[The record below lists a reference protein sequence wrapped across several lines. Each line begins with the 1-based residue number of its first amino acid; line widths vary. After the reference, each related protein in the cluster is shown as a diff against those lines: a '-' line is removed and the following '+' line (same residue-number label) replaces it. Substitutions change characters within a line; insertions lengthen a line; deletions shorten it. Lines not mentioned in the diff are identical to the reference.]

1 MSLDSAIS
9 VATSGLAN
17 VNLQLALISQNV
29 ANASTPSYA
38 VETAAQQSLTA
49 GGMGMGVTSDLA
61 TRNVNTQVQASLL
74 LQNATVGALTTRQTA
89 LAAIDAAQGTPG
101 QGSDLPSLLGKLQD
115 AFSTLAGGPDS
126 QPQQGAVI
134 GAAQTLASGINTL
147 SNAYVTQRQAAQ
159 NSIASEVGTLNTTLS
174 TIGALSDQIVALKAT
189 GLSTAD
195 LENQRDAAIQ
205 GLSQLVDVKTLQQP
219 NGDLILTTTTGV
231 LLPIHGPANPF
242 SVPSATLGPGAY
254 YPGGGIPAITLDGM
268 DVTTQFTSGR
278 MGANITLRD
287 TTLPT
292 DQSELDE
299 FSQNLA
305 SRFSA
310 QGLNLFTD
318 ATGTV
323 PASGGPPTQSG
334 YVGFAGDIQV
344 NPAVLANPGLVR
356 DGTQAVAGSPTGASA
371 FTPNPAG
378 GPAGFTTL
386 ISRVL
391 NYTFGA
397 DAQSGV
403 TQPASN
409 TTGLG
414 PTGTLNAPYSPP
426 ATLSGIASALVAAQA
441 QDSSTTSGQVSTE
454 QSVQTSL
461 QSTLSAGSGVSMD
474 TEMSLMITLQNAYGA
489 NAKVITAAQAM
500 FAQLL
505 QSVA

>member
-1 MSLDSAIS
+1 MSLDSALSI
-9 VATSGLAN
+9 ATGGLAN
-17 VNLQLALISQNV
+17 INQQLALISQNV

-38 VETAAQQSLTA
+38 VETASQQSLTA
-49 GGMGMGVTSDLA
+49 GGVGMGVMSGLA

-74 LQNATVGALTTRQTA
+74 LQNATVGALATRQTA
-89 LAAIDAAQGTPG
+89 LAAIDTAQGTPG
-101 QGSDLPSLLGKLQD
+101 QGSDLSSLLGKLQD
-115 AFSTLAGGPDS
+115 AFSTLAGSPDS
-126 QPQQGAVI
+126 QTQQSAVV

-159 NSIASEVGTLNTTLS
+159 DGITSEVGTLNATLS
-174 TIGALSDQIVALKAT
+174 TIGSLSDQIVALKAN
-189 GLSTAD
+189 GQSTAD
-195 LENQRDAAIQ
+195 LENQRDAAMQ
-205 GLSQLVDVKTLQQP
+205 SLSQLVDVKALQQP
-219 NGDLILTTTTGV
+219 NGDLILTTTNGL
-231 LLPIHGPANPF
+231 LLPIHGQANPF
-242 SVPSATLGPGAY
+242 SAPSATLGPGAY

-268 DVTTQFTSGR
+268 DVTRQFTSGAI
-278 MGANITLRD
+278 GANITLRD

-305 SRFSA
+305 GRFSA

-318 ATGTV
+318 ANGNVPTGGGS
-323 PASGGPPTQSG
+323 PAQSG

-344 NPAVLANPGLVR
+344 NPAVLATPSLVR

-378 GPAGFTTL
+378 GPAGFATL

-391 NYTFGA
+391 DYTFGA
-397 DAQSGV
+397 DVQSGV

-414 PTGTLNAPYSPP
+414 PAGTLSAPYAAPT
-426 ATLSGIASALVAAQA
+426 TLSATASALLAAQA
-441 QDSSTTSGQVSTE
+441 QDSSVTSTQASTE

-461 QSTLSAGSGVSMD
+461 QSTLSTGSAVNMD

-500 FAQLL
+500 FTQLL
-505 QSVA
+505 QSVT